1 MAEQVSFTLPS
12 PYQAEMADI
21 ARRQRMAELM
31 QQQAFQPA
39 ETFSYNGIQART
51 SPLTGIAKALQ
62 GYMAVKTQK
71 DLANEQK
78 ALGERAQRES
88 ASDFATLFAHMQG
101 QEAQPER
108 APITAIDDQGNFEP
122 NRPAVPARARG
133 TVDPSILAALRDPQ
147 AKQLAMSQLLAQ
159 MKPEAPISV
168 KPGEILVN
176 PKTFQPVYTAPKDEE
191 FGTTPHYELNDKGVP
206 QSVVYSKTGARKV
219 IGDAVPQNTFNAM
232 PLEGKAR
239 LYFDMY
245 KNQTLSA
252 DQLAN
257 LAINNA
263 QLGVA
268 IQKLIDETGQGPAGG
283 VPLPRQGQIPQG
295 LLNMVQ
301 GNPPIAG
308 QTVMNQP
315 PAQPA
320 AMPMGQPSS
329 QVRALG
335 AQAQAMPAPIMPAVT
350 AQTIPAKMQREIL
363 KNQMESESKKTTSMA
378 GLGDALRQA
387 EEILTSK
394 KVTPT
399 QSGMGT
405 AYNTA
410 AAFFGNTPAGAAQAD
425 QLKAIAANIVLKMPR
440 MEGPQSD
447 RDVSLYREMAG
458 DIGNSSLPI
467 TRRLA
472 ALETVRGLNDKYI
485 DQQPSQSQQPMRAR
499 NPKTGQEIM
508 STDGGKTWKPVQGG
522 Q

>member
-1 MAEQVSFTLPS
+1 MATVNFNLPS
-12 PYQAEMADI
+12 PYESELADI
-21 ARRQRMAELM
+21 ARRQKMAELM

-39 ETFSYNGIQART
+39 ETFSYGGIQART

-62 GYMAVKTQK
+62 GYTSMKMQK

-78 ALGERAQRES
+78 ALGERAQKES

-133 TVDPSILAALRDPQ
+133 MVDPSILAALRDPQ

-159 MKPEAPISV
+159 MTPKAPISV

-176 PKTFQPVYTAPKDEE
+176 PQTLQPVYTAPKDEE

-219 IGDAVPQNTFNAM
+219 LGDAVPQNTFNAM

-268 IQKLIDETGQGPAGG
+268 VQKLIDETGQGPAGG
-283 VPLPRQGQIPQG
+283 VPLPRQGQIPQN
-295 LLNMVQ
+295 LLDMMQ

-308 QTVMNQP
+308 RTVMNQP

-320 AMPMGQPSS
+320 VMPMGQPAT

-335 AQAQAMPAPIMPAVT
+335 AQAPAMLAPVMPAVT

-410 AAFFGNTPAGAAQAD
+410 AAFFGNSPAGAAQAD

-447 RDVSLYREMAG
+447 RDVGLYREMAG

-508 STDGGKTWKPVQGG
+508 STDGGKTWKPVQGR

>member
-176 PKTFQPVYTAPKDEE
+176 PKTFQPVIPLQKMKSLALLR
-191 FGTTPHYELNDKGVP
+191 TTN
-206 QSVVYSKTGARKV
+206 
-219 IGDAVPQNTFNAM
+219 
-232 PLEGKAR
+232 
-239 LYFDMY
+239 
-245 KNQTLSA
+245 
-252 DQLAN
+252 
-257 LAINNA
+257 
-263 QLGVA
+263 
-268 IQKLIDETGQGPAGG
+268 
-283 VPLPRQGQIPQG
+283 
-295 LLNMVQ
+295 
-301 GNPPIAG
+301 
-308 QTVMNQP
+308 
-315 PAQPA
+315 
-320 AMPMGQPSS
+320 
-329 QVRALG
+329 
-335 AQAQAMPAPIMPAVT
+335 
-350 AQTIPAKMQREIL
+350 
-363 KNQMESESKKTTSMA
+363 
-378 GLGDALRQA
+378 
-387 EEILTSK
+387 
-394 KVTPT
+394 
-399 QSGMGT
+399 
-405 AYNTA
+405 
-410 AAFFGNTPAGAAQAD
+410 
-425 QLKAIAANIVLKMPR
+425 
-440 MEGPQSD
+440 
-447 RDVSLYREMAG
+447 
-458 DIGNSSLPI
+458 
-467 TRRLA
+467 
-472 ALETVRGLNDKYI
+472 
-485 DQQPSQSQQPMRAR
+485 
-499 NPKTGQEIM
+499 
-508 STDGGKTWKPVQGG
+508 
-522 Q
+522 

>member
-1 MAEQVSFTLPS
+1 MATVNFNLPS
-12 PYQAEMADI
+12 PYESELADI
-21 ARRQRMAELM
+21 ARRQKMAELM

-78 ALGERAQRES
+78 ALGERSQRES

-239 LYFDMY
+239 LYFDMW

-252 DQLAN
+252 DQLAK
-257 LAINNA
+257 LSIDNA

-268 IQKLIDETGQGPAGG
+268 VQKLIDETGQGPAGG
-283 VPLPRQGQIPQG
+283 VPLPRQGQIPQA

-315 PAQPA
+315 PAQPTV
-320 AMPMGQPSS
+320 MPMGQPAA

-335 AQAQAMPAPIMPAVT
+335 PQATAMPAPVMPAVT

-363 KNQMESESKKTTSMA
+363 KNQMESESKKATSMA
-378 GLGDALRQA
+378 GLGDALRKA

-399 QSGMGT
+399 QSGIGT

-410 AAFFGNTPAGAAQAD
+410 AALFGNTPAGAAQAD

-447 RDVSLYREMAG
+447 RDVGLYREMAG